1 MPTRLQIQEEIPL
14 APFTTFGIGGP
25 ARYFTLAADEA
36 QAEAAVRWARERG
49 LRLFVMGGGSNL
61 LVRDA
66 GFDGLVLKV
75 GVMGVEACGDGQY
88 EAGAGEPWD
97 RFVDSMMRVGMA
109 GVECLAGIPGSVGGT
124 PVQNVGA
131 YGQEVSETI
140 EWVRALDLKT
150 VTWVKLRKE
159 QCRFRYR
166 ESLFNTDEP
175 GRYLVTRVG
184 YRLVAGGEPKLRYAE
199 LERRLSNSEGRV
211 PAGLTLLEVA
221 AAVREIRREKGML
234 LVPGDPDC
242 RSAGSF
248 FKNPIVR
255 TARLKEIAEAAGEE
269 ESVVPHWL
277 AGEGGIKVPAAWLLE
292 KAGFVKGYGE
302 GPARIST
309 RHTLALTNRGGATCA
324 DIERLQAEIV
334 KGVRERFGIMLQ
346 REPVLLS

>member
-1 MPTRLQIQEEIPL
+1 MPSSLQIREEIQL

-25 ARYFTLAADEA
+25 ARYFILAENEVQVA
-36 QAEAAVRWARERG
+36 AAVAWANERG

-66 GFDGLVLKV
+66 GFEGLVLKV
-75 GVMGVEACGDGQY
+75 GVMGVEACGDGCY
-88 EAGAGEPWD
+88 EVGAGESWD
-97 RFVDSMMRVGMA
+97 KFVEMMMWVGMA

-140 EWVRALDLKT
+140 EWVRAFDLKT
-150 VTWVKLRKE
+150 ETWVKLSKE

-166 ESLFNTDEP
+166 ESLFNKDEP
-175 GRYLVTRVG
+175 GRYIVTRVR
-184 YRLVAGGEPKLRYAE
+184 YRLVDGGEPNLRYAD
-199 LERRLSNSEGRV
+199 LQKRLGGRED
-211 PAGLTLLEVA
+211 LTLMDVA
-221 AAVREIRREKGML
+221 TAVREIRREKGML
-234 LVPGDPDC
+234 IVHGDPDC

-248 FKNPIVR
+248 FKNPIVK
-255 TARLKEIAEAAGEE
+255 TARLKEIAAATGVE
-269 ESVVPHWL
+269 ESLVPHWPV
-277 AGEGGIKVPAAWLLE
+277 GEGLTKVPAAWLLE

-324 DIERLQAEIV
+324 DVERLQAEIV
-334 KGVRERFGIMLQ
+334 DGVRERFGITLE